1 MLIVFDS
8 HATEAE
14 IVGAAA
20 TVEEAGLRVHRSDG
34 VQHTILGLVGESRT
48 LDPQRFAV
56 LPGVREVLRISTPYR
71 LASRCF
77 RPEPTVVSVG
87 EVAIGGEEVVLI
99 AGPCAV
105 ESEAQVEATAA
116 AVAAAGGR
124 ILRGGAFKPR
134 TSPHEFQGLG
144 VAGLALLRAAADRH
158 GLAVCTE
165 VLGVEQIEAVAET
178 ADLLQV
184 GARNMQNFPL
194 LHALGKAGKPV
205 LLKRGLSATIAEWLA
220 AADYVLAGPNPDVI
234 LCERGIRTFETA
246 TRSTLDISSVPVV
259 KELSHLPVIVDPS
272 HAAGNRRLVP
282 ALCRAAVAAGADG
295 LLVEVHPDPDHALS
309 DGAQS
314 LTPDQLTGTVNR
326 CRMMATALGRR
337 LAPGGRHV

>member
-1 MLIVFDS
+1 MLIVFHS
-8 HATEAE
+8 HATEAD
-14 IVGAAA
+14 ILAAA
-20 TVEEAGLRVHRSDG
+20 ANVEALGLSVHRSDG
-34 VQHTILGLVGESRT
+34 VQHTVLGLVGESRG

-56 LPGVREVLRISTPYR
+56 LPGVREVLRVSTPYR
-71 LASRCF
+71 LASRGF
-77 RPEPTVVSVG
+77 RQEPTVVSVG

-105 ESEAQVEATAA
+105 ESEQQIGATAA

-124 ILRGGAFKPR
+124 ILRGGAYKPR

-144 VAGLALLRAAADRH
+144 SAGLALLRRAADRH
-158 GLAVCTE
+158 GLGVCTE
-165 VLGVEQIEAVAET
+165 VLGVEQIEAVAAM

-194 LHALGKAGKPV
+194 LQALGRAGRPV
-205 LLKRGLSATIAEWLA
+205 LLKRGLSATINEWLA
-220 AADYVLAGPNPDVI
+220 AAEYILAAGNPDVI

-246 TRSTLDISSVPVV
+246 TRSTLDVAAVPVV

-282 ALCRAAVAAGADG
+282 ALARAAVAAGADG
-295 LLVEVHPDPDHALS
+295 LLIEVHPDPDHALS

-314 LTPDQLTGTVNR
+314 LTPEQLTATVNR

-337 LAPGGRHV
+337 LAPGGLHA